1 MLLRSILAISF
12 ILSTI
17 TFYTKKFY
25 LHNSFL
31 DTIVLFLMGCLMH
44 INEGSLGV
52 AILVISYQVIKT
64 LFFGNHV
71 NQENEN
77 EDLSAKHEISWNLQT
92 IKSEGDII
100 IKEKHKK
107 ILRCK
112 EGQNTEKL
120 EPKAA

>member
-1 MLLRSILAISF
+1 MLLGLVLAIKF

-31 DTIVLFLMGCLMH
+31 DTIVLFLMGCLMY

-52 AILVISYQVIKT
+52 AILVIGYRVIKT
-64 LFFGNHV
+64 LFFENQV

-77 EDLSAKHEISWNLQT
+77 EGLSAKHEIIWQ
-92 IKSEGDII
+92 
-100 IKEKHKK
+100 
-107 ILRCK
+107 
-112 EGQNTEKL
+112 
-120 EPKAA
+120 